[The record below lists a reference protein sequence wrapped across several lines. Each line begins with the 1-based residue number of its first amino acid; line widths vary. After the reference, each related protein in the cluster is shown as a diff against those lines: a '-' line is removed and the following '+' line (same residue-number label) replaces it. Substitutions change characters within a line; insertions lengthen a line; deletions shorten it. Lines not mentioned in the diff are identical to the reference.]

1 MRTRRRV
8 QRKTQHRE
16 TQCCVFRQ
24 NNNVLQTWSH
34 GTSGTTAPGPRSSD
48 HNQQRAPQLPQL
60 HLVAP
65 VVALMVSAELQT
77 VDWFPEETLSEAPD
91 HPGRPSA
98 LRDDGTRRAKAP
110 TFFALLMI
118 LKEIIILNCTLKS

>member
-8 QRKTQHRE
+8 QRKTLHSE

-77 VDWFPEETLSEAPD
+77 VDWFPVKLQIIPVDPPLSEMMVQ
-91 HPGRPSA
+91 GGQKRPH
-98 LRDDGTRRAKAP
+98 
-110 TFFALLMI
+110 FLLF
-118 LKEIIILNCTLKS
+118 